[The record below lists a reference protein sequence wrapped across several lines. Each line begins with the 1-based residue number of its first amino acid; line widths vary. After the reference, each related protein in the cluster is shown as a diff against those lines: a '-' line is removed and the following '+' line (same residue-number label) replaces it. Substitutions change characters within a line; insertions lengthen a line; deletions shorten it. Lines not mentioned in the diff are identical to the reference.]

1 MREGGAQAGDEAIPR
16 QWAQYFD
23 GLSVIHYENSHGRDS
38 GVRSL
43 DLKRGGL
50 LLSGKGGRT
59 VKRLPL
65 PRLRFSRRAVR
76 AIAEDD
82 DAQGNGLYKKRSR
95 RNRPS
100 PEIVRYSRTQ
110 WRRS

>member
-1 MREGGAQAGDEAIPR
+1 MGTVLRWLECHPLREFSWTR
-16 QWAQYFD
+16 QC
-23 GLSVIHYENSHGRDS
+23 G
-38 GVRSL
+38 SL
-43 DLKRGGL
+43 ARFKRGGL

-100 PEIVRYSRTQ
+100 PEIVRYQGTQ